1 MIERGYHEYMKL
13 VLKPHKSTLVNET
26 QILADIQRL
35 GRKIIWKMKL
45 TPVRTWHVNS
55 AFGDDPRK
63 NWELWNWDVVEAF
76 LQLRSHPGDIKA
88 PYLELQIS
96 PRGQLLCLV
105 ILRPREAF
113 YTPLKLLITSS
124 IQALEDGLETLVEV
138 ELPEELVGD
147 ELWGGLFSCLGVS
160 PREYYASNPNPEERP
175 DFHRPELF
183 HRLD

>member
-1 MIERGYHEYMKL
+1 MQRGYHESMKL
-13 VLKPHKSTLVNET
+13 VLKPHASSPINET
-26 QILADIQRL
+26 QIRGEILRQ
-35 GRKIIWKMKL
+35 GRKIIWKMNL
-45 TPVRTWHVNS
+45 TPVRAWHVNPK
-55 AFGDDPRK
+55 FGEDPRK

-76 LQLRSHPGDIKA
+76 LQLRSHPEDIKA

-113 YTPLKLLITSS
+113 YTPLKFQCTSS
-124 IQALEDGLETLVEV
+124 IRALEDGLETLVEV
-138 ELPEELVGD
+138 ELPEEFVGD

-183 HRLD
+183 LRLD